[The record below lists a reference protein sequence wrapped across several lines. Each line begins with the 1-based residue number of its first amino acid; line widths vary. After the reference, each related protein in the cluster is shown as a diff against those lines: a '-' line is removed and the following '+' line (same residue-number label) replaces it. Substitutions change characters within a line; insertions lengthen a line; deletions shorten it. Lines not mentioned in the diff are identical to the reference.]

1 MTNIK
6 EMFEAQG
13 EPIEAKDIRK
23 GDHLARL
30 WDEDTEYVVS
40 IAKSDRAGLSDP
52 ALSHRL
58 LHRPVPVLPTTP
70 GSMLANKERTARA
83 VLTPERG
90 WYNVVTEAYLSV
102 GTAQR
107 CLTNGIYTILLDTGA
122 DK

>member
-1 MTNIK
+1 MTTIK
-6 EMFEAQG
+6 ELFEAQG
-13 EPIEAKDIRK
+13 EPIEAKEIRK
-23 GDHLARL
+23 GDTFASL
-30 WDEDTEYVVS
+30 WDGETDYRVS
-40 IAKSDRAGLSDP
+40 IAKSTGLARRA
-52 ALSHRL
+52 ALTYRL
-58 LHRPVPVLPTTP
+58 IHRPVPVLPTTP

-122 DK
+122 TK